1 MENPDPDTVADPECM
16 SMRSGKHDAVEEELE
31 SCFLEVSLELS
42 NLNATENK
50 TEIQKMGSHL
60 DTSICSRSFNTQRS
74 TNAMRN
80 NSIIAVNGSGCSTL
94 PKPINERSID
104 NLIEWNCSAAIIKAY
119 KKKGILEMFE
129 WQVECLNR
137 PKVTIFLQISVQLYG
152 GMLSKLLILYFYR

>member
-1 MENPDPDTVADPECM
+1 
-16 SMRSGKHDAVEEELE
+16 
-31 SCFLEVSLELS
+31 
-42 NLNATENK
+42 
-50 TEIQKMGSHL
+50 MGSHL
-60 DTSICSRSFNTQRS
+60 DTSICSRSFSTQRS

-80 NSIIAVNGSGCSTL
+80 NSIISMNGSGCSTL

-137 PKVTIFLQISVQLYG
+137 PKVTIFLQITRFIYCDICFRE
-152 GMLSKLLILYFYR
+152 LIVEVTVWRALWDVTWSMYNKYNIQTIRLNFYLIENGNYWS